1 MPDIMLPSLKERL
14 WHKMRGDLA
23 TYIPELDDNQLLVCC
38 ACGRFLTRAF
48 FDLEP
53 QQTLRADPMEVRTN
67 PETPANVRSGTLLLC
82 RKPLLY
88 KGSQLYDN
96 GCNSWKTTSKLLAG
110 RFRIVAPMSLID
122 T

>member
-1 MPDIMLPSLKERL
+1 
-14 WHKMRGDLA
+14 
-23 TYIPELDDNQLLVCC
+23 
-38 ACGRFLTRAF
+38 
-48 FDLEP
+48 
-53 QQTLRADPMEVRTN
+53 MEVRTN

-96 GCNSWKTTSKLLAG
+96 GCNSWKTTSELLAG

-122 T
+122 TQSQR